1 MSQVNS
7 KTSALDL
14 DHQDQISLQTIFV
27 KKLTVFHYTFKLKLC
42 IAHLLVQSIGGES
55 CFCSG
60 YLLGMD
66 HLIPGGVGELW
77 FFFIF
82 HTFSFKSQLNVQFL
96 QTCSNAKIFISQ
108 WSSNNFFRHLLHL
121 VFRTTLS
128 VLEMSAHLPEL
139 STVIEITSFFDAR
152 SEP

>member
-42 IAHLLVQSIGGES
+42 IAHLLVQSRGGES

-66 HLIPGGVGELW
+66 HLIPGGVGSYG
-77 FFFIF
+77 FSSFFIHF
-82 HTFSFKSQLNVQFL
+82 
-96 QTCSNAKIFISQ
+96 CSSP
-108 WSSNNFFRHLLHL
+108 SLTYNFFRPDQMQTFL
-121 VFRTTLS
+121 FLS
-128 VLEMSAHLPEL
+128 GQATIFFAIYSIWFSAQHFQFWRCQHIYLNFLP
-139 STVIEITSFFDAR
+139 
-152 SEP
+152 